1 MEALEFNHPWS
12 NEMDQTVGGIFTQL
26 NCRGVLAW
34 EPAAA
39 VVTPPAAVADA
50 STPAQPAVVG
60 EHLDDST
67 LVELAVQVW
76 RLERRVEGLDP
87 EKHPRERKM
96 FADSALRF
104 ARLIKQFGV
113 EYEDPTGQAYLTG
126 QLDVDVVSWE
136 EPDGTPNPH
145 GTGPWIKRAMRPI
158 VRCGDR
164 RLACGQVIVVD
175 EEDR

>member
-12 NEMDQTVGGIFTQL
+12 NEMDQTVGGVFAQL
-26 NCRGVLAW
+26 NCRGILAW

-39 VVTPPAAVADA
+39 RVTPPAAVEAP
-50 STPAQPAVVG
+50 TPAHPAVVG

-76 RLERRVEGLDP
+76 RLDRRVEGLDP

-104 ARLIKQFGV
+104 ARLIQQFGV
-113 EYEDPTGQAYLTG
+113 EYEDPTGQAFSSG
-126 QLDVDVVSWE
+126 RLDIEVVAWD
-136 EPDGTPNPH
+136 EPDGTPNPQES
-145 GTGPWIKRAMRPI
+145 GPWIKRVVCPI
-158 VRCGDR
+158 VRCGER
-164 RLACGQVIVVD
+164 RLTCGQVVVVD
-175 EEDR
+175 EDDC